1 MKRRTALSA
10 LVLPLL
16 LAACTGTEEAT
27 PTLTLALL
35 TDGGATLRTL
45 VPGDDTSAR
54 PFTDVASKS
63 VIGGVSVDTL
73 PSGRRFALTLTGGI
87 ESRDAQLNAVAF
99 AALPFTP
106 CLRQT
111 ATSAAR
117 DRLLTLSE
125 CEGGPQRLALYR
137 EDGTLVWTALLPTF
151 LPVMDPDAPPIRMA
165 VIRDTLEG
173 RDVAVVTRPRLGGGS
188 EVLRAAPLNTGD
200 AVAEVSV
207 PLPVPAVRDLAPYG
221 SQILAATDSGVQ
233 PLKTTGEPDA
243 AAAIKAFGTDRYD
256 RLWTGTAGS
265 RTLVAAWAHNTTATG
280 PLLLWDGVR
289 ATAAT
294 VTSFVSDLRDVT
306 ITPDGL
312 LYTLSG
318 TALTRYDTVYGLA
331 QGNWR
336 ARTVLDTLNDARS
349 VTWLLP

>member
-1 MKRRTALSA
+1 MKRRSALSA

-16 LAACTGTEEAT
+16 LAACTGTEDTT

-35 TDGGATLRTL
+35 TNGGTTLRTL
-45 VPGDDTSAR
+45 TPAEDTAAS
-54 PFTDVASKS
+54 PLTDVASQTVS
-63 VIGGVSVDTL
+63 GGVSLDTL
-73 PSGRRFALTLTGGI
+73 PSGRRFALTLTGGL
-87 ESRDAQLNAVAF
+87 ESRDAKLNAAAF
-99 AALPFTP
+99 GALPFTP

-137 EDGTLVWTALLPTF
+137 DDGTLIWTALLPTF
-151 LPVMDPDAPPIRMA
+151 LPVMDPDAPPTRLA
-165 VIRDTLEG
+165 VIRDALEG

-188 EVLRAAPLNTGD
+188 EVLRAAPLRTGD
-200 AVAEVSV
+200 PVAEVSV
-207 PLPVPAVRDLAPYG
+207 PLPVAAVRDLAPYG

-233 PLKTTGEPDA
+233 PLRTTGEPDA
-243 AAAIKAFGTDRYD
+243 AAAIKAFGTERYD

-265 RTLVAAWAHNTTATG
+265 RTLVAAWAHNTAASG
-280 PLLLWDGVR
+280 PLLLWDGAR

-312 LYTLSG
+312 LYTL
-318 TALTRYDTVYGLA
+318 TATTLTRYDTVYGLA

-336 ARTVLDTLNDARS
+336 TRTVLSTLNDARS